1 MKKNQK
7 MFCCGAILLVL
18 FVLWTV
24 LVSFVDVQAIGP
36 QGSEVGL
43 SALNQFV
50 QENIGVSMPIY
61 VVTDWLSLIPIGFVV
76 GFAVFGVV
84 QLIKR
89 KSILKVDREILL
101 LGAFYLTV
109 AAVYVI
115 FEVIIINYRPI
126 LIDGQLEASYP
137 SSTTVLVLCVM
148 LTAAIQLNCRIKN
161 KVMRSVVLCGI
172 VSFVAFMIICR
183 IASGV
188 HWITDIIGGML
199 ISAGLLTIY
208 YSVKK
213 EYKI

>member
-1 MKKNQK
+1 
-7 MFCCGAILLVL
+7 
-18 FVLWTV
+18 
-24 LVSFVDVQAIGP
+24 
-36 QGSEVGL
+36 
-43 SALNQFV
+43 
-50 QENIGVSMPIY
+50 MPLY
-61 VVTDWLSLIPIGFVV
+61 VATDWLSLIPIGFVV

>member
-50 QENIGVSMPIY
+50 QENIGVSMPLY
-61 VVTDWLSLIPIGFVV
+61 VTTDWLSLIPIGFVV

>member
-43 SALNQFV
+43 SALNQIV
-50 QENIGVSMPIY
+50 QENIGVSMPLY
-61 VVTDWLSLIPIGFVV
+61 VATDWLSLIPIGFVV
-76 GFAVFGVV
+76 GFAILGVV

-115 FEVIIINYRPI
+115 FEVNIINYRPI
-126 LIDGQLEASYP
+126 LINGCLEASYP

-148 LTAAIQLNCRIKN
+148 LAAAMELKGRIKN
-161 KVMRSVVLCGI
+161 KKFRIAALFGI
-172 VSFVAFMIICR
+172 VSFVAFMIIGR
-183 IASGV
+183 IMSGV